1 MDIGSAPDITMGIAP
16 EIFVKLVWIL
26 SAALLFLIIY
36 YLINI
41 GNRFVPDKKVI
52 HYNTRLIVWVI
63 VGLFGLY
70 FITKIFNRY
79 PLIADTF
86 YTIIISLILAY
97 FLNPLV
103 DFFEKKGLNRFIS
116 TVLVYLIILGTIVIL
131 TISVLPRTGR
141 ELRRLATNFPGYITA
156 ITNWLS
162 SLYSDYTSTIE
173 GMPELVSSIEKVITQ
188 NVDRLQA
195 GIANGIE
202 SFIMIIAGMFTR
214 IISWILTPI
223 LTFYFLMDKNH
234 FIEKLKT
241 LIPKKN
247 KEETISLFKQIDTA
261 LSEFIR
267 GRLLMAVIVGITTTI
282 FLFLMGIEFAIVIGF
297 ITGIADII
305 PYIGPFLGFV
315 PAVIFAFIAGPIKA
329 LWVGIFFI
337 LIQWA
342 ENNILGPK
350 ILGKTTGMHPLTILL
365 SIIAGGTMF
374 GVMGML
380 LAVPFVSVM
389 IILYKYF
396 KNKINNRFPKQA

>member
-1 MDIGSAPDITMGIAP
+1 MTIGIAP

-26 SAALLFLIIY
+26 SAILLFLVIY

-41 GNRFVPDKKVI
+41 GNRFVGEKKVI
-52 HYNTRLIVWVI
+52 HYNTRLILWVI
-63 VGLFGLY
+63 GSLFFLY
-70 FITKIFNRY
+70 FISRIFNRY
-79 PLIADTF
+79 SLIEDTF

-103 DFFEKKGLNRFIS
+103 NFFEKKGLNRFYA
-116 TVLVYLIILGTIVIL
+116 TALVYLIILGTIIIL
-131 TISVLPRTGR
+131 SISVLPRTGR
-141 ELRRLATNFPGYITA
+141 ELKRLATNFPGYITA
-156 ITNWLS
+156 VTTYLS
-162 SLYSDYTSTIE
+162 SIYSNYSSTIE
-173 GMPELVSSIEKVITQ
+173 EMPELVTSIQ
-188 NVDRLQA
+188 NIISQNIERVQSGLA
-195 GIANGIE
+195 SGIE
-202 SFIMIIAGMFTR
+202 RFAMIVIGMFTR

-223 LTFYFLMDKNH
+223 LTFYFLMDKDY
-234 FIEKLKT
+234 FIERLKA

-247 KEETISLFKQIDTA
+247 KEETIYLFKEIDTA

-267 GRLLMAVIVGITTTI
+267 GRLLMAVAVGITTTI
-282 FLFLMGIEFAIVIGF
+282 FLFAMGIEFAIVIGF

-315 PAVIFAFIAGPIKA
+315 PAVIFAFISSPIKA

-337 LIQWA
+337 LIQWG

-365 SIIAGGTMF
+365 AIIVGGTMF
-374 GVMGML
+374 GVLGML
-380 LAVPFVSVM
+380 LSVPFVSVM

-396 KNKINNRFPKQA
+396 KNKINIRFPKQVG

>member
-26 SAALLFLIIY
+26 SAALLFLVIY

-41 GNRFVPDKKVI
+41 GNRFVPDKKMI

-173 GMPELVSSIEKVITQ
+173 GVPELVSSIEKVITQ

-202 SFIMIIAGMFTR
+202 SFLMIIAGMFTR

-223 LTFYFLMDKNH
+223 LTFYFLMDKDH

-282 FLFLMGIEFAIVIGF
+282 FLFVMGIEFAIVIGF

-305 PYIGPFLGFV
+305 PYIGPFLGFL

>member
-305 PYIGPFLGFV
+305 PYIGPFLGFL

>member
-1 MDIGSAPDITMGIAP
+1 MAIGIAP

-26 SAALLFLIIY
+26 SAILLFLVIY

-41 GNRFVPDKKVI
+41 GNRFVPDRKMI
-52 HYNTRLIVWVI
+52 YYNTRLILWVI
-63 VGLFGLY
+63 AALFGLY
-70 FITKIFNRY
+70 FISKIFNRY
-79 PLIADTF
+79 PLIEDTF
-86 YTIIISLILAY
+86 YTVIISLILAY

-103 DFFEKKGLNRFIS
+103 NFFEKKGLNRFFS
-116 TVLVYLIILGTIVIL
+116 TVLVYLIILGIFVL
-131 TISVLPRTGR
+131 LSISVIPRTGR

-156 ITNWLS
+156 ITNWFS
-162 SLYSDYTSTIE
+162 SLYLDYSSTLE
-173 GMPELVSSIEKVITQ
+173 EMPEVVESIQ
-188 NVDRLQA
+188 NVISQNIERIQTTF
-195 GIANGIE
+195 ANGIE
-202 SFIMIIAGMFTR
+202 RFLVMLVGMFTR

-223 LTFYFLMDKNH
+223 LTFYFLMDKDH
-234 FIEKLKT
+234 FIEKLKA

-247 KEETISLFKQIDTA
+247 KEETLYLFKEIDTA

-267 GRLLMAVIVGITTTI
+267 GRLFMAVAVGITTTI
-282 FLFLMGIEFAIVIGF
+282 FLLLMGIEFAIVIGI
-297 ITGIADII
+297 ITGVADII
-305 PYIGPFLGFV
+305 PYIGPFLGFL
-315 PAVIFAFIAGPIKA
+315 PAVIFGFIASPIKA

-350 ILGKTTGMHPLTILL
+350 ILGKTTGMHPLTVLL

-380 LAVPFVSVM
+380 LSVPFVSVI

-396 KNKINNRFPKQA
+396 KAKIYNRFPNRAS